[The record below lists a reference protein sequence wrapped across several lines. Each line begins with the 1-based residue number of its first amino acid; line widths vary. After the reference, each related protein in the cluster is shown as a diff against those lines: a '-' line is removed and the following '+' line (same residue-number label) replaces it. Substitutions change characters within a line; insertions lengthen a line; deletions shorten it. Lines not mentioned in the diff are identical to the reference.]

1 MDTFFTKK
9 ELAKRWKCSES
20 AINAMVTDGKL
31 KPSRKIPGVKFSA
44 SQVLK
49 IEESGSEEMTKV
61 ERKKLTAEIEK
72 LKVENSTLRKTLQSV
87 WIPLIDYMKG
97 AN

>member
-20 AINAMVTDGKL
+20 AISSMVTDGKL

-44 SQVLK
+44 SQVLR
-49 IEESGSEEMTKV
+49 IEESGSEEMSKI
-61 ERKKLTAEIEK
+61 ERKQLTAEIEK
-72 LKVENSTLRKTLQSV
+72 LKAENSTLRKTLQNV
-87 WIPLIDYMKG
+87 WVPLVDYMKG

>member
-20 AINAMVTDGKL
+20 AINTMVADGKL
-31 KPSRKIPGVKFSA
+31 KPARKLPGVKFSA

-49 IEESGSEEMTKV
+49 MEGANPEAMSQV
-61 ERKKLTAEIEK
+61 ERKQLTAEISR
-72 LKVENSTLRKTLQSV
+72 LKAENLALRKTLQNV
-87 WIPLIDYMKG
+87 WIPLMDYMKEVS
-97 AN
+97 

>member
-20 AINAMVTDGKL
+20 AINTMVADGKL